1 MRDFL
6 DEFFE
11 KDTTGFNE
19 LRIITI
25 LHFHVANIHLV
36 SYLFRDR
43 WNIAARPSINK
54 RFIKCL
60 KFIESSLTREVSGR
74 IATSHSILGDFPYF
88 LGISDRKLLCSLLSY
103 VLLLFR
109 SIIYLITDFPE

>member
-11 KDTTGFNE
+11 KNTACFNE
-19 LRIITI
+19 LRIITV
-25 LHFHVANIHLV
+25 LHFHVTNIHLV
-36 SYLFRDR
+36 SYFFRDR

-60 KFIESSLTREVSGR
+60 KFIESSLTREVTRSV
-74 IATSHSILGDFPYF
+74 ATSHSILRDFAYF
-88 LGISDRKLLCSLLSY
+88 LGIENRK
-103 VLLLFR
+103 
-109 SIIYLITDFPE
+109 